1 MWATPPENCTVE
13 KWPSRKANVVLDYV
27 GDPSGAEDAANQIR
41 SAGSQ
46 ALTVLCDVSQEGQ
59 VVSMFQKAAATFGTV
74 DILINNAGLQKD
86 APFVDMTVP
95 EWDLVLNVNLKGQF
109 LCAREGPSGNSSGVC
124 QGQEYQ
130 WHWAKFSACRVS
142 MKSSPGQATPT
153 TPQQKVEWAC

>member
-95 EWDLVLNVNLKGQF
+95 EWDLVL
-109 LCAREGPSGNSSGVC
+109 
-124 QGQEYQ
+124 
-130 WHWAKFSACRVS
+130 
-142 MKSSPGQATPT
+142 T
-153 TPQQKVEWAC
+153 TST